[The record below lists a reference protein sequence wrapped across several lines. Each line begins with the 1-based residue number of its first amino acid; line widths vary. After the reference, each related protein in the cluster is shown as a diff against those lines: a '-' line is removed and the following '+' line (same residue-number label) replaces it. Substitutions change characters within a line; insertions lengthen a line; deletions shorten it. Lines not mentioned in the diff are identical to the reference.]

1 MIIGVRASTPPDRW
15 PPPLHAWLHEH
26 GWSTHPDLLYANPRL
41 RIVGVVVNAPEER
54 TRRQRHWMHE
64 LVNNA
69 PAPVWQPPVPTA
81 TWVGEAIKAGV
92 GLGEWDS
99 PAASVLAGTDD
110 HYLTQRLEAA

>member
-1 MIIGVRASTPPDRW
+1 MIIGVRASTSPDRW
-15 PPPLHAWLHEH
+15 PSPLHAWLHEH
-26 GWSTHPDLLYANPRL
+26 GWSTHPDLLYANPGL
-41 RIVGVVVNAPEER
+41 HIVGVVVNALEER

-69 PAPVWQPPVPTA
+69 PALVWQPPVPTA

-110 HYLTQRLEAA
+110 HYLTQRLEAS